1 MTACRRKISA
11 AFLAAALLA
20 LCRIPAAAQLAAV
33 GRGAVTETDLAD
45 WQAAQACYGPGAIVS
60 RKAGFLRLL
69 EAAILDETLTRVALR
84 PITREEYAVET
95 ARIDAETRAP
105 EILACIKKY
114 FGGGAARYERVF
126 VRPILA
132 QRFIREHVKSDPKV
146 QAAAYGLRDKISKE
160 AADGVPFPAIRT
172 APEVKYA
179 SAAYSLEPGT
189 AAPAAGEPWSRWS
202 PFQTAFIEEHLS
214 ALKPG
219 EAEPNP
225 VEDEL
230 SIKFVRLLGVEGGSY
245 YFETLT
251 VPKISTEE
259 YLKRGPKI
267 PCRINDR
274 ELRDWAASIKGNP
287 LLAPAQIS
295 PWVETGKE
303 KKKEDSK

>member
-1 MTACRRKISA
+1 M
-11 AFLAAALLA
+11 AALLA
-20 LCRIPAAAQLAAV
+20 LHQAPAAAQLAVV
-33 GRGAVTETDLAD
+33 GRGAVSETDLSD
-45 WQAAQACYGPGAIVS
+45 WQAAQACYGPEAIAS
-60 RKAGFLRLL
+60 RKAGFMRLL
-69 EAAILDETLTRVALR
+69 EATLLDEALARVALR

-132 QRFIREHVKSDPKV
+132 QRFIREHVRSDPKV
-146 QAAAYGLRDKISKE
+146 QAGAYGLRDKISKE
-160 AADGVPFPAIRT
+160 AAEGVPFRGIKT

-179 SAAYSLEPGT
+179 SASYSLEPDT
-189 AAPAAGEPWSRWS
+189 AAPAAGEPWKKWS

-219 EAEPNP
+219 EAGETP

-230 SIKFVRLLGVEGGSY
+230 SIKFVRLLSVAGGKY

-251 VPKISTEE
+251 VPKISTEQ
-259 YLKRGPKI
+259 YLKGIPKI

-287 LLAPAQIS
+287 LLAPAEIS
-295 PWVETGKE
+295 PWTETGKA
-303 KKKEDSK
+303 KKK